1 MHRLRLC
8 RSGASAFLALAAA
21 RCRLVRYKSPGP
33 VIFRQKRVGR
43 DGVLFTV
50 FKFRTMA
57 IDAQEDGPSLTKR
70 GDPRVTRFGGFLRK
84 YKLDE
89 LPQLVNVLRGDMS
102 LVGPRPKLPHLEV
115 MHMPF
120 RPGLTGAATLAFRC
134 EEEMLQ
140 DIPDEELEAYYCRMI
155 KPLKAKSIGITCAR
169 PPWRAISLFSMRR
182 PSAASPAAP
191 IPGRLTFSKVRMSV
205 SEQDV
210 ERVAELANLELTS
223 SEKAG
228 MLRDLNSVLDYFA
241 QLNELDTSPCRPCRR
256 LPTSWRGQKPED
268 SGGAFTCGRNRS
280 ILEAGSGFGVCLCSG
295 YGRSLLQS
303 AQGH

>member
-1 MHRLRLC
+1 MDT
-8 RSGASAFLALAAA
+8 SFAPPQPSAALLWNDVVSEGHGHGTTVFPPFCAIPQDPTAYYAKPSSWSISLIKRCLDFVFAALALLLFWPLLLLAAL
-21 RCRLVRYKSPGP
+21 LVRYKSPGP

-43 DGVLFTV
+43 NGVLFTV

-89 LPQLVNVLRGDMS
+89 LPQLINILRGDMS

-140 DIPDEELEAYYCRMI
+140 DIPDEELEAYYCRTI
-155 KPLKAKSIGITCAR
+155 KPLKAKLD
-169 PPWRAISLFSMRR
+169 WDYMRD
-182 PSAASPAAP
+182 ATLASD
-191 IPGRLTFSKVRMSV
+191 F
-205 SEQDV
+205 
-210 ERVAELANLELTS
+210 
-223 SEKAG
+223 
-228 MLRDLNSVLDYFA
+228 
-241 QLNELDTSPCRPCRR
+241 
-256 LPTSWRGQKPED
+256 
-268 SGGAFTCGRNRS
+268 
-280 ILEAGSGFGVCLCSG
+280 
-295 YGRSLLQS
+295 SLLYETAFSCVSSRADSWPLDVSKS
-303 AQGH
+303 A

>member
-1 MHRLRLC
+1 MDTSFAPPQPSAALLWNDVVSEVIIIRRRLC
-8 RSGASAFLALAAA
+8 FLPFAPYRKTLTAYYAEPSAWSVSAIKRCIDFVFAAVALLLFWPLLLLAAV
-21 RCRLVRYKSPGP
+21 LVRYKSPGP

-43 DGVLFTV
+43 NGVLFTV

-155 KPLKAKSIGITCAR
+155 KPLKAKIDWDYMREATLASDFSLLYETAFCCVSS
-169 PPWRAISLFSMRR
+169 RANSW
-182 PSAASPAAP
+182 AVD
-191 IPGRLTFSKVRMSV
+191 FSK
-205 SEQDV
+205 
-210 ERVAELANLELTS
+210 
-223 SEKAG
+223 
-228 MLRDLNSVLDYFA
+228 
-241 QLNELDTSPCRPCRR
+241 
-256 LPTSWRGQKPED
+256 
-268 SGGAFTCGRNRS
+268 
-280 ILEAGSGFGVCLCSG
+280 
-295 YGRSLLQS
+295 S
-303 AQGH
+303 A